1 MTTAALDRRLKLR
14 RWLGYA
20 GVLPFAVGLA
30 ILLFADDRRLQ
41 TWSAVEL
48 VHYAAL
54 ITSFL
59 GAVHWGAAIHAK
71 TDPQAARLLWGVI
84 PALVAWSLLSLPAD
98 IALAGF
104 AALVAVILIVDLYL
118 LPVLDDDYRRLRLRL
133 STAVIGCLL
142 GSALIAPGAA

>member
-1 MTTAALDRRLKLR
+1 MTALALDRRLKMR

-20 GVLPFAVGLA
+20 GVLPFAAGLA

-41 TWSAVEL
+41 TWSAAEL

-59 GAVHWGAAIHAK
+59 GAVHWGAAIQAT
-71 TDPQAARLLWGVI
+71 TDPHAARLLWGVI
-84 PALVAWSLLSLPAD
+84 PALVAWSLLNLPPD
-98 IALAGF
+98 IALAGY
-104 AALVAVILIVDLYL
+104 AALFTVILIVDAYL

-133 STAVIGCLL
+133 STVVIGCLL
-142 GSALIAPGAA
+142 GSALIAPGAS